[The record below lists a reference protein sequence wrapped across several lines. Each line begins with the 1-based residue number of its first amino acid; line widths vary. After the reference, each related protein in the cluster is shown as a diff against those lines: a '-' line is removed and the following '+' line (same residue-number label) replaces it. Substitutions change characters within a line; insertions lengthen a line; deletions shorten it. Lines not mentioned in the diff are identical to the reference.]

1 MTKDIL
7 EKVSVDKEN
16 HEYLVKN
23 YPSGSRFGLMKEVF
37 LGRMNDVSKAN
48 WIMLIFCLPLFA
60 VLVYASMLAAKDS
73 VYAPFSSNFGI
84 GYPATDNAQ
93 ALYDEATF
101 ATALTRTCMLLP
113 CIAIA
118 FVGLA
123 GVFNVIKYHML
134 GANVKVWKEFF
145 KGVKNNWFVHLWI
158 GAIAA
163 LAYFLLEMSICG
175 FGVPSF
181 PLGWKIA
188 LIVISSLIILTVLT
202 FAMFIITQSALYYLP
217 MGKMIKNAALFV
229 RSFPLQNLLI
239 MIASSI
245 PAVLLM
251 IMGDS
256 FFLQILVIM
265 ICSMLGF
272 SYIACVWT
280 DYTHFVYY
288 NIFTAAIEN
297 STGKGKKKRA
307 K

>member
-1 MTKDIL
+1 
-7 EKVSVDKEN
+7 
-16 HEYLVKN
+16 
-23 YPSGSRFGLMKEVF
+23 
-37 LGRMNDVSKAN
+37 
-48 WIMLIFCLPLFA
+48 
-60 VLVYASMLAAKDS
+60 MLAAKDS

-84 GYPATDNAQ
+84 GYPVTDNAQ

-239 MIASSI
+239 MIACRTVNDYGGF
-245 PAVLLM
+245 VLLANF
-251 IMGDS
+251 GYYDL
-256 FFLQILVIM
+256 FDVGILVYSVRLDRLYAFCILQYFH
-265 ICSMLGF
+265 CRNRKF
-272 SYIACVWT
+272 YRQ
-280 DYTHFVYY
+280 
-288 NIFTAAIEN
+288 
-297 STGKGKKKRA
+297 GKKEKGEINV
-307 K
+307 